1 MSKSNDMSMSIVIP
15 IYNEAEGIIEVLTEV
30 LQCLT
35 RALDLEVIAVDDGS
49 TDDTLGRMIHLRN
62 RCNAPLRIIR
72 HAVNFGQST
81 AIYTGIKAARAEW
94 VVTLDGDGQ
103 NDPADIP
110 RLIQILQDPRR
121 PDNLQL
127 ICGFR
132 YNRQDPWLKRIAS
145 WIANRF
151 RGRLLNDGAPD
162 TGCGLKLINRQAFLD
177 LPFFDHMHRFLP
189 ALIQRNGG
197 AVVSIA
203 VNHRPRLRGRSKY
216 GVWDRLWVGII
227 DLLGVLWLQRRVKRP
242 IFEEV
247 KDS

>member
-1 MSKSNDMSMSIVIP
+1 MSKSNDIPVTIVIP
-15 IYNEAEGIIEVLTEV
+15 IYNEAESIIEVLTEV

-49 TDDTLGRMIHLRN
+49 TDDTVARMVHLRN
-62 RCNAPLRIIR
+62 RSLAPLRIIR

-110 RLIQILQDPRR
+110 RLLQMLQDPGR

-145 WIANRF
+145 WIANRL
-151 RGRLLNDGAPD
+151 RSRLLNDGAPD
-162 TGCGLKLINRQAFLD
+162 TGCGLKLINRQGFLD

-247 KDS
+247 K